1 MGQPAS
7 RYREVVRPVKT
18 RELRVA
24 KWIETIPNISEGRR
38 KEVIDRIVS
47 RISRESRIRILNV
60 SSDPD
65 HNRTVLTMV
74 GEEREIRKSIV
85 VLFEIALECIDL
97 RTHRG
102 VHPRMGAV
110 DVVPFVPLE
119 DTGIS
124 ECAAL
129 ARDIG
134 SEIAD
139 TFSLPVYL
147 YEQAATRPERKS
159 LETIR
164 RGEFEGFP
172 EKIGKKGWKPDFG
185 YRQVHPTAGVVAIGA
200 RMPLIAFNVNLDTTD
215 LKIAKQ
221 ISKAVRFSNG
231 GLPFVKAIGLFLRE
245 RNLAQVS
252 MNLVDYR
259 KTPIHQVFDRVQSE
273 ARGLGVEIAGT
284 EIIGLVPRD
293 AILSVAEHYLKI
305 ENFAPDRV
313 LEYSS
318 PFAPNARE
326 N

>member
-1 MGQPAS
+1 M
-7 RYREVVRPVKT
+7 
-18 RELRVA
+18 A

-38 KEVIDRIVS
+38 KEVIDRIVNQ
-47 RISRESRIRILNV
+47 ISRESRIRILDV

-85 VLFEIALECIDL
+85 VLFETALECIDL

-110 DVVPFVPLE
+110 DVVPFIPLE
-119 DTGIS
+119 GTGIN

-134 SEIAD
+134 AEIAD
-139 TFSLPVYL
+139 SFSLPVYL

-172 EKIGKKGWKPDFG
+172 EKIRKEGWEPDFG

-200 RMPLIAFNVNLDTTD
+200 RMPLIAFNVNLATTD
-215 LKIAKQ
+215 LEIAKQ

-231 GLPFVKAIGLFLRE
+231 GLPHVKAIGLFLRE
-245 RNLAQVS
+245 RKLVQVS

-259 KTPIHQVFDRVQSE
+259 KTSIHQAFDLVQSE
-273 ARGLGVEIAGT
+273 AQGHGVKIAGT
-284 EIIGLVPRD
+284 EIIGMVPRD
-293 AILSVAEHYLKI
+293 AILAVAEHYLQI

-313 LEYSS
+313 LEYTI
-318 PFAPNARE
+318 PFPPDTCE